1 MKSSKKAEDQLMK
14 TEATILEI
22 THHLSLAVATAAMEE
37 DTQQAPAAIV
47 IRPQFRV
54 HHT

>member
-1 MKSSKKAEDQLMK
+1 MRSFRKAEDQLMK

-22 THHLSLAVATAAMEE
+22 THLSLAVATAAMEE
-37 DTQQAPAAIV
+37 ATRQAPAAIV
-47 IRPQFRV
+47 ISPQFRV